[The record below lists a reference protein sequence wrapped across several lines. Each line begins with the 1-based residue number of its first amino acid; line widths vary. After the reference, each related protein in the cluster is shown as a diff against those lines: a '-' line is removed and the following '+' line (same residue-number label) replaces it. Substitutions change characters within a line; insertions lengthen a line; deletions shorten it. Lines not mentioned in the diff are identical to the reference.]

1 MVILAAEDLTSVP
14 MFRADFLDE
23 AGFKVL
29 QTVGAGEALA
39 VLAARPDVQATVMD
53 IETPGFMN
61 ALVLAQVIR
70 ERWPGIG
77 VIITSGRQH
86 PRRKNLPEE
95 VAFLAKPYLPET
107 VINVIR
113 QMAIP
118 QVVEEPS
125 SHEA

>member
-1 MVILAAEDLTSVP
+1 MEPFTGCWRDLPWS
-14 MFRADFLDE
+14 
-23 AGFKVL
+23 
-29 QTVGAGEALA
+29 Q
-39 VLAARPDVQATVMD
+39 
-53 IETPGFMN
+53 
-61 ALVLAQVIR
+61 
-70 ERWPGIG
+70 RWPGIG

-125 SHEA
+125 SHET